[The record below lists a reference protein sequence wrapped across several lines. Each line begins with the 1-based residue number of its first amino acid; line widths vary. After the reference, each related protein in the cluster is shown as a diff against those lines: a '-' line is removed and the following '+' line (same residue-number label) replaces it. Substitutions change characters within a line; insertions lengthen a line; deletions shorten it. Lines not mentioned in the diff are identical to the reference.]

1 MFKLKVSE
9 EEYKT
14 YLERLRLV
22 ETTVYD
28 FVITDD
34 KEKCEDDKINIVF
47 NKGNIEKVIKT
58 LDLIVKGDD
67 KYIAG
72 YNEFGQKNVE
82 CRNFHYF
89 ILEGDDIYGV
99 LTQTKLIVK
108 MKLYEL
114 DEYLNHKDFIRVSK
128 YAIVNIGKIDYIR
141 PAMNSKLDLLMNNG
155 DHVEVNRGYY
165 KEFKNAL
172 KI

>member
-165 KEFKNAL
+165 KSFRKAL
-172 KI
+172 EI